1 MFSVLKMVIKSY
13 SRFVSAQRVRHSY
26 QGTMISLKLTF
37 SHLKNLNQL
46 VTEERLG
53 EILARLILIIDSDY
67 RIDLLRH

>member
-1 MFSVLKMVIKSY
+1 
-13 SRFVSAQRVRHSY
+13 
-26 QGTMISLKLTF
+26 MISLKLTF

-67 RIDLLRH
+67 RTLVYLLVK